1 MATLAVTNLSSSGV
15 TQTLAAAAGGGDV
28 FPNDG
33 KTIFVVNNG
42 SGGSINVTFTAQ
54 TTSAEKPGMEDITY
68 SDKVVAVANGAIKMI
83 GPFATGTYNNPSGQV
98 AVSYSSAT
106 SVTVAAFRINPKG

>member
-1 MATLAVTNLSSSGV
+1 MATLSVTNLSSSGV
-15 TQTLAAAAGGGDV
+15 ALTLASAAGGGDV

-33 KTIFVVNNG
+33 KTFFAITNA

-54 TTSAEKPGMEDITY
+54 TTSAEKQGMEDITY
-68 SDKVVAVANGAIKMI
+68 TDKVVAVANGATKLI
-83 GPFATGTYNNPSGQV
+83 GPFATGTYNNSSGQV

-106 SVTVAAFRINPKG
+106 SVTVGAFRVNPKG